1 MSRWRKV
8 VKRRLTSGA
17 WQLELECGHDAYR
30 SVQHDVQ
37 ELPVQVLCQACKSL
51 IGSRIQAPLGR
62 SGTISSY
69 HDGKFD
75 ISWNNDG
82 VTRSTLDELRE
93 TVEIL

>member
-8 VKRRLTSGA
+8 IDRQLTPSA
-17 WQLELECGHDAYR
+17 WLLRLECGHEAFR
-30 SVQHDVQ
+30 SAQHALN
-37 ELPVQVLCQACKSL
+37 ELPAQVLCQACKAL
-51 IGSRIQAPLGR
+51 IGRQIQAPVGR
-62 SGTISSY
+62 VGVISSY
-69 HDGKFD
+69 RNGKFD